1 MEKNKD
7 AIDTTFVEVET
18 KETIKEK
25 GKKVGDKI
33 LYYGK
38 NTIDYIKSDPVDA
51 IVKVGTALTAVV
63 AIMTAVG
70 TISKISNA
78 SKTVHSKEIG
88 EDILLKKKL
97 NNNDK
102 VELDYRMKTGQT
114 KIEALNNMGY
124 IR

>member
-33 LYYGK
+33 LSYGK

-102 VELDYRMKTGQT
+102 VELDYRVKTGQT